1 MIKTAVESFLGW
13 FKRCRDNN
21 EIILLKKVLSSKS
34 EIATLKTTLSENQG
48 DAEKI
53 TQRINELKQGLQN
66 LPRGRSAFFFLYAFT
81 FIITLF
87 LMNAYFSNLIE
98 FVKLNWENNPE
109 YLMEFRATSVF
120 CWQVWQWLIENSLV
134 VPMILGWLLLIFV
147 LQSRMLWYRAYNLI
161 VVAAIVSFTLLFWLL
176 YSFTHLSFLP
186 LL

>member
-1 MIKTAVESFLGW
+1 MIKKAVVTFLGW

-21 EIILLKKVLSSKS
+21 EILLLKKVRSSKS
-34 EIATLKTTLSENQG
+34 EIKTLKTTIGENQG
-48 DAEKI
+48 DTEKI
-53 TQRINELKQGLQN
+53 KLRMKELEQGLEN
-66 LPRGRSAFFFLYAFT
+66 LPRGRSAFFFLYAFA

-87 LMNAYFSNLIE
+87 LMTAYFSNLIE

-120 CWQVWQWLIENSLV
+120 CWQVWQWLVENSLV
-134 VPMILGWLLLIFV
+134 VPLILGWLLLIFV
-147 LQSRMLWYRAYNLI
+147 LQLRMLWYRAYNLI